1 MLLKWPARA
10 LAAVPILFALVVS
23 QCPHGEKGFAISVSI
38 AGVRA
43 AASTCH
49 P

>member
-1 MLLKWPARA
+1 MLLTRLVRA
-10 LAAVPILFALVVS
+10 LGAVPLLFALVVS
-23 QCPHGEKGFAISVSI
+23 QCPHGEKGFALSVSI
-38 AGVRA
+38 AGLHA